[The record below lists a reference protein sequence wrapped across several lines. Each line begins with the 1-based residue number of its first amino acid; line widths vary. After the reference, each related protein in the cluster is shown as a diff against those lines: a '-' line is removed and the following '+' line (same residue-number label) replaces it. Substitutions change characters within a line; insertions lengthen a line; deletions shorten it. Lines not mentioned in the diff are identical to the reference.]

1 MPYEK
6 EEDERSENQ
15 PTPEVRAEDKLVCTM
30 PYEKEEDERSENQPT
45 HEVRAESKLVWTMPY
60 EKEEDER
67 SDVNWDRFA
76 VRGYEIW
83 LLGQLL
89 YYCLS

>member
-30 PYEKEEDERSENQPT
+30 PYEKEEDERSENQNRPW
-45 HEVRAESKLVWTMPY
+45 AG
-60 EKEEDER
+60 
-67 SDVNWDRFA
+67 
-76 VRGYEIW
+76 RGYDS
-83 LLGQLL
+83 L
-89 YYCLS
+89 YGSTPIL

>member
-30 PYEKEEDERSENQPT
+30 PYEKEEDERSENQNRPW
-45 HEVRAESKLVWTMPY
+45 AG
-60 EKEEDER
+60 
-67 SDVNWDRFA
+67 
-76 VRGYEIW
+76 RGYDD
-83 LLGQLL
+83 
-89 YYCLS
+89 YYIGANCCIITIRISLAK